1 MNLPSRCRRPTSR
14 MSGPFPPALAHGVCA
29 RASAINNANGCVSLC
44 LPSHDA
50 HRPIYSTN
58 KGPKAGASL
67 KTRPV
72 YGTRQIYQPCKPW
85 YRTCKPWHR
94 TCKPWHRRALTM
106 EDKRP
111 PKLAKRRPT
120 LAAKRHNNGG
130 KETCSGRK
138 ETYSGGK
145 ET

>member
-94 TCKPWHRRALTM
+94 RALTM

>member
-72 YGTRQIYQPCKPW
+72 YGTRQIYKP
-85 YRTCKPWHR
+85 
-94 TCKPWHRRALTM
+94 CKPWHRRALTM

-120 LAAKRHNNGG
+120 LAAKRRNNGG

-138 ETYSGGK
+138 ETYSGEKETNSGGK
-145 ET
+145 ETY

>member
-85 YRTCKPWHR
+85 HR

-138 ETYSGGK
+138 ETDSGGK